1 MPTLRAVIEGYQ
13 EHLFDLKCLSV
24 YQGFWA
30 GYFGNSKKPKSLNS
44 ILMKLVKE
52 HQQQK
57 KRQHSKKSVSK
68 PAVDVDKFLA
78 RERRFNQ
85 ALERSE
91 LSGRK

>member
-1 MPTLRAVIEGYQ
+1 MPTLKAVIEGYQ

-30 GYFGNSKKPKSLNS
+30 GYFSNTKKPKSLNS
-44 ILMKLVKE
+44 ILTEMVRE
-52 HQQQK
+52 HQKQRK
-57 KRQHSKKSVSK
+57 QHRSKKNVSK
-68 PAVDVDKFLA
+68 PAVDIDKFLA

-85 ALERSE
+85 ALGRSK